1 MSNANQNVDGAKV
14 VQLLDELINKAMRAR
29 ASDIHITPREGRYQV
44 HFRVDG
50 VMVDRSPIPLLF
62 GHHVSSRI
70 KVLAKMDIADKLV
83 PQDGVFTQEVD
94 GGSRISLRCSTFP
107 SFHGEKIVM
116 RILANRGLR
125 AIPKLGVSD
134 AQRLELEGFTRR
146 HGGLLLVTGPTGS
159 GKTSTLYALLRKIDT
174 RRRNVV
180 TLEDPI
186 EVELRDVVQ
195 GQLNRKR
202 GFDFSNGL
210 RAILRQDPDVIM
222 VGEMRDAETARIA
235 VQASLT
241 GHLVLSTMH
250 TNSVP
255 DTITRLIDIGLPPYV
270 VAASLIGVVAQRL
283 VRTICPE
290 CKVRETPAKLLPL
303 LPAIGF
309 QPADGIQY
317 MTGMGCPACL
327 DTGYKGRRG
336 IFEVA
341 SADDDLR
348 RLIKSDASAR
358 EIKVWLGMRG
368 IATLRRQGMQ
378 AVSEGETSL
387 DELLRLT

>member
-1 MSNANQNVDGAKV
+1 MSQPPSVDGLKV
-14 VQLLDELINKAMRAR
+14 IQFLDEMIAKAVRAR
-29 ASDIHITPREGRYQV
+29 ASDIHITPRSSRYEV
-44 HFRVDG
+44 RFRIDG
-50 VMVDRSPIPLLF
+50 VMVARSPMPLVL

-83 PQDGVFTQEVD
+83 PQDGVFTHEPD
-94 GGSRISLRCSTFP
+94 TGARISLRCSTFP
-107 SFHGEKIVM
+107 SVHGEKVVM
-116 RILANRGLR
+116 RLLANRGIR
-125 AIPKLGVSD
+125 PIPKLGVSETQGRTLRD
-134 AQRLELEGFTRR
+134 FTKH

-202 GFDFSNGL
+202 GFDFANGL

-222 VGEMRDAETARIA
+222 VGEMRDAETAKIA

-255 DTITRLIDIGLPPYV
+255 DTITRLLDIGLPPYV

-283 VRTICPE
+283 LRTICPE
-290 CKVRETPAKLLPL
+290 CKVRETPARLLQLLPNV
-303 LPAIGF
+303 GF
-309 QPADGIQY
+309 PPEDGVEYQ
-317 MTGMGCPACL
+317 TGMGCQSCME
-327 DTGYKGRRG
+327 TGFSGRRG
-336 IFEVA
+336 VFEVVPV
-341 SADDDLR
+341 DDDLR
-348 RLIKSDASAR
+348 QLIKSRASTR
-358 EIKVWLGMRG
+358 DYKNWLATQS
-368 IATLRRQGMQ
+368 IPTLRRQGMQ
-378 AVSEGETSL
+378 AVESGETSL